1 MASQTGK
8 YLGILDLE
16 SGLPPGVTSPPPPK
30 GSMLRSASF
39 DLPVITETVEG
50 AWADLVV
57 RGDPA
62 LEQAYVAAAQRL
74 VERGAVAIS
83 SYCGAAIRHQAALAA
98 AVDVPVVTSSLLLTP
113 MLLRQLPP
121 AAKLAVLTFDSR
133 SFGEDWLP
141 LSDPADRSRIVIG
154 GVEGGKLMRNETM
167 CPPQPTE
174 VADMESE
181 IAACVARLRSANPEI
196 SALLFSCTLFPPATP
211 TVRRMVGLPVYDI
224 TTLCR
229 MTLQSIA

>member
-1 MASQTGK
+1 MALKTGS

-16 SGLPPGVTSPPPPK
+16 SGWPPRVAPPSPQ
-30 GSMLRSASF
+30 GSMMSSANF

-50 AWADLVV
+50 AWVDAVV
-57 RGDPA
+57 RGDNA
-62 LEQAYVAAAQRL
+62 LEPTFVAAAQRL

-98 AVDVPVVTSSLLLTP
+98 AVNVPVVTSSLIMVP

-121 AAKLAVLTFDSR
+121 PTKLAVITADSR
-133 SFGEDWLP
+133 VFAEDWLG
-141 LSDPADRSRIVIG
+141 LSDPIDRARIVVG
-154 GVEGGKLMRNETM
+154 GIEGGKLMQNEAM
-167 CPPQPTE
+167 CPPQPTDI
-174 VADMESE
+174 ADIETD
-181 IAACVARLRSANPEI
+181 IAACVARLRATNPDI
-196 SALLFSCTLFPPATP
+196 AALLFSCTLFPPATP
-211 TVRRMVGLPVYDI
+211 KIRRMVGLPVYDI